1 MASSTDPI
9 IVELVD
15 GTKVV
20 VPDSLELITSY
31 VLQEQRDW
39 FEDEIKFLRELVQP
53 GDVVVDIGANYG
65 VYALSLARN
74 VGASGQVWAFEPASE
89 TAMLLR
95 KSASANHMPWLQ
107 VVQQALTDR
116 EGTAWLQMP
125 GHPELNSLVHPSSL
139 EFAAQ
144 QGCGASVSITT
155 LDRCLEIHAWDR
167 VDLLKLDA
175 EGEEVRILSGGQR
188 FFQELSPLVMF
199 EVKAGTKL
207 NLDLVLQFQELGYQS
222 FQLIPGLNSLV
233 PFAADHQVDGYLL
246 NLFAAKPDRIETLA
260 ADGWLVDGSLAIATD
275 SEAAF
280 FMDPRLKALKEKPYA
295 SGLAASWELDPQQPD
310 RAAVCRA
317 LAAWCFAQ
325 DHEQPTA
332 SRSAALS
339 QSLVLL
345 QQAYQPGC
353 NPGRLA
359 SLARVA
365 RACGERVQAV
375 EALNALVGELQTGS
389 RLDLYE
395 PFLSP
400 EPTFDSLTPA
410 ELAETWLEAAALS
423 AIEQLSSFSGFY
435 TGQDA
440 IPRLERINSLGFIL
454 DPIYRR
460 IQLVQQR
467 YQALTNCLPLPLQS
481 CQTSQGANGAIPPEL
496 TSGSLQQAKQ
506 QAMELIGAERY
517 SEAQQI
523 YEWLLASGQ
532 ADAQVC
538 ANLAAL
544 HQIAGRADESI
555 PLLEQAIALQ
565 PAYPEALL
573 NLGNALQSTGR
584 SEDAIM
590 AFRQAIALNRSL
602 PEAHTGLGVALQAHG
617 QLDEAILHHREAL
630 ELRPAYPAAWSNLGL
645 ALRTKGDCLQEAIA
659 AFREALK
666 LKPEYPEALSN
677 LGLALLTD
685 GQSEAGLA
693 SQRQAIAINPNLPQ
707 LYLNL
712 GDGLLELNRLPE
724 AIDAFRTAIQ
734 VKADEPKA
742 YFGMARA
749 HQLLGDFEQAL
760 LIAEQGLA
768 IDPDWLPI
776 QWIKF
781 QLLNMLERPEAAADV
796 VEAMLTNQPDCGMS
810 HLVKACLLQ
819 ETHHNDECHRTLD
832 QALRL
837 DPSLYGA
844 HYCRSHLFL
853 AAGKFQDAIAAL
865 KQAVAVAPSFYG
877 GHSSRFYLDL
887 ICHGEQG
894 ERIRIEAEQFWRQY
908 STPRVDP
915 FPPREAI
922 ATQVLSNAAQ
932 IRLLLIS
939 GDIGNHSVS
948 CFLEP
953 VLRGIDRHRFHLVLA
968 LTHRRHEAR
977 AQELEQ
983 LADELV
989 DLTGLGE
996 AEAVAVLRQ
1005 RSCAVAIDT
1014 SGWTEHN
1021 PLRLL
1026 RHRVAPVQCHYVGFC
1041 GTTGLANMDYMI
1053 GDGVLTP
1060 PELQNHFSERI
1071 LALPRCWSTYAPTFT
1086 PPPLRDRLEGA
1097 PITFGSFN
1105 NLLKVGERCLQF
1117 WAAALQSV
1125 PTAQLLLKDKSCVDS
1140 SVRHRILNP
1149 LTALG
1154 VDPARVRFID
1164 RLADWNDH
1172 MDLYNQVDIALDT
1185 TPMTSATTGFE
1196 AICMG
1201 VPLLAIQTDWMGGR
1215 MSSSALSALGRGDW
1229 ISREP
1234 VAFAALAA
1242 ELAAGIEREPN
1253 QLKRQLHR
1261 QVRAS
1266 ELWDGASLCRS
1277 LEQAFEQMLQQCAGG
1292 CR

>member
-1 MASSTDPI
+1 MASSTDAI

-31 VLQEQRDW
+31 VLQEQGDW
-39 FEDEIKFLRELVQP
+39 FEDEIKFLRELVDL

-65 VYALSLARN
+65 VYALSLARK
-74 VGASGQVWAFEPASE
+74 VGASGQVWAFEPALE

-95 KSASANHMPWLQ
+95 ESASANHTYWLQ
-107 VVQQALTDR
+107 VVQQALSDR

-125 GHPELNSLVHPSSL
+125 GHSELNSLVHPSSL

-155 LDRCLEIHAWDR
+155 LDRCLEINAWNR

-175 EGEEVRILSGGQR
+175 EGEEDRILSGGQR

-207 NLDLVLQFQELGYQS
+207 NLDLVLRFQELGYQS
-222 FQLIPGLNSLV
+222 FQLIPGLNALV

-260 ADGWLVDGSLAIATD
+260 ADGWLVNGPHAIATE
-275 SEAAF
+275 SEDGV
-280 FMDPRLKALKEKPYA
+280 FMDPCLKALKEKPYA

-325 DHEQPTA
+325 DHQQPTS
-332 SRSAALS
+332 SRFVALS
-339 QSLVLL
+339 QSLLL
-345 QQAYQPGC
+345 LHQVCLPGC
-353 NPGRLA
+353 NPGRWA

-365 RACGERVQAV
+365 RVCGKRVQAV
-375 EALNALVGELQTGS
+375 EALNALVGALQSGS
-389 RLDLYE
+389 PLDLYE

-410 ELAETWLEAAALS
+410 ESAETWLEAAALS
-423 AIEQLSSFSGFY
+423 AIEQLSSYSGFY

-440 IPRLERINSLGFIL
+440 IPRLESINSLGFIL

-460 IQLVQQR
+460 MELVQQR
-467 YQALTNCLPLPLQS
+467 YRGPINCLPLPLQS
-481 CQTSQGANGAIPPEL
+481 CQPPQRSEGSIGPGL
-496 TSGSLQQAKQ
+496 ASGSLQQAKQ

-517 SEAQQI
+517 GEAQQI
-523 YEWLLASGQ
+523 YEWLMGSGQ

-538 ANLAAL
+538 ANLAAVY
-544 HQIAGRADESI
+544 QICGRAAESI

-573 NLGNALQSTGR
+573 NLGNAFQTAGR
-584 SEDAIM
+584 CEDAIK
-590 AFRQAIALNRSL
+590 AFRQAIALNSAL
-602 PEAHTGLGVALQAHG
+602 PEAHTGLGVALQAQG
-617 QLDEAILHHREAL
+617 QLEEAIEHHREAL
-630 ELRPAYPAAWSNLGL
+630 ALRSDYPAAWSNLGV
-645 ALRTKGDCLQEAIA
+645 ALRTRGDCRQESIA
-659 AFREALK
+659 AFREALR
-666 LKPEYPEALSN
+666 LKPQYAEALSN

-693 SQRQAIAINPNLPQ
+693 SQRQAVAISPNLSQ
-707 LYLNL
+707 LHLNL
-712 GDGLLELNRLPE
+712 GDCLLALNRLPE
-724 AIDAFRTAIQ
+724 AIDAYRTAIEL
-734 VKADEPKA
+734 KPAEPKA
-742 YFGMARA
+742 YLGLARA
-749 HQLLGDFEQAL
+749 HQLHGDLEQAL
-760 LIAEQGLA
+760 LNAEQGLA
-768 IDPDWLPI
+768 IQPDWLPI

-781 QLLNMLERPEAAADV
+781 QLLNMLERPEAASEA
-796 VEAMLTNQPDCGMS
+796 VEAMLTSQPDCGIS
-810 HLVKACLLQ
+810 HLAKACLLQ
-819 ETHHNDECHRTLD
+819 ETHRNEECHRTLD
-832 QALRL
+832 QALKL
-837 DPSLYGA
+837 DSSLYGA
-844 HYCRSHLFL
+844 HFCRSYLL
-853 AAGKFQDAIAAL
+853 AAAGKFQDAITAV
-865 KQAVAVAPSFYG
+865 KQAVAVAPSFYD
-877 GHSSRFYLDL
+877 GHLQRFYLEL
-887 ICHGEQG
+887 ICHGDQG
-894 ERIRIEAEQFWRQY
+894 KRIRIEAEQFWKQY
-908 STPRVDP
+908 PTPRVNP

-922 ATQVLSNAAQ
+922 AAQVLDAAAP

-953 VLRGIDRHRFHLVLA
+953 ILRGIDRARFKVILA
-968 LTHRRHEAR
+968 LTHRRREAR

-983 LADELV
+983 LADELQ

-996 AEAVAVLRQ
+996 EDAVELLRQ

-1014 SGWTEHN
+1014 AGWTEHN
-1021 PLRLL
+1021 SLRLL

-1060 PELQNHFSERI
+1060 PEFQNQFSER
-1071 LALPRCWSTYAPTFT
+1071 LWALPRCWSTYASTFT

-1125 PTAQLLLKDKSCVDS
+1125 PSAQLLLKDKSCVDL
-1140 SVRHRILNP
+1140 SVRERILQP
-1149 LTALG
+1149 LAALG
-1154 VDPARVRFID
+1154 VDPARVKFID
-1164 RLADWNDH
+1164 RLADWHDH
-1172 MDLYNQVDIALDT
+1172 MDLYNQVDIALDS

-1196 AICMG
+1196 ALCMG
-1201 VPLLAIQTDWMGGR
+1201 VPLLAIQSDWMGGR
-1215 MSSSALSALGRGDW
+1215 MSSSALTALGREDW
-1229 ISREP
+1229 ITREP
-1234 VAFAALAA
+1234 AAFAARAA
-1242 ELAAGIEREPN
+1242 ELASASERQPN
-1253 QLKRQLHR
+1253 LLKRQLHS

-1266 ELWDGASLCRS
+1266 VLWDGASLCRA
-1277 LEQAFEQMLQQCAGG
+1277 LEQAFEKMLQKCAG
-1292 CR
+1292 RSR

>member
-1 MASSTDPI
+1 MASSTDAI

-20 VPDSLELITSY
+20 VPDSLEHITSY
-31 VLQEQRDW
+31 VLQEQGDW

-53 GDVVVDIGANYG
+53 GDAVVDIGANYG
-65 VYALSLARN
+65 VYALSLARK

-95 KSASANHMPWLQ
+95 ESASANHTYWLQ
-107 VVQQALTDR
+107 VVQQALSDR

-139 EFAAQ
+139 ELAGQ
-144 QGCGASVSITT
+144 QGCGDSVSITT
-155 LDRCLEIHAWDR
+155 LDHCLDIHGWTR

-175 EGEEVRILSGGQR
+175 EGEEDRILSGGQR

-207 NLDLVLQFQELGYQS
+207 NLDLVLRFQDLGYQS
-222 FQLIPGLNSLV
+222 FQLIPGLGALV

-246 NLFAAKPDRIETLA
+246 NLFAAKPDRIATLA
-260 ADGWLVDGSLAIATD
+260 ADGWLVDGPHAIATE
-275 SEAAF
+275 SEDGV
-280 FMDPRLKALKEKPYA
+280 FMDPGLKALKEKPYA
-295 SGLAASWELDPQQPD
+295 SGLAASWDLDAQQPD

-325 DHEQPTA
+325 DHEHPTA
-332 SRSAALS
+332 SRSVALS

-345 QQAYQPGC
+345 QQVCQPGC
-353 NPGRLA
+353 NPGRWA

-375 EALNALVGELQTGS
+375 EALNALVGELQSGS
-389 RLDLYE
+389 SLDPYE

-410 ELAETWLEAAALS
+410 EPAETWLEAAALS

-440 IPRLERINSLGFIL
+440 IPRLERIHSLGFIQ
-454 DPIYRR
+454 DPMCRR
-460 IQLVQQR
+460 LRLVQQR
-467 YQALTNCLPLPLQS
+467 YEGSFNCLPLFLQP
-481 CQTSQGANGAIPPEL
+481 CQSRQRAEGSIPPDL
-496 TSGSLQQAKQ
+496 ASGSLLHAKQ

-523 YEWLLASGQ
+523 YEHLLDSGL
-532 ADAQVC
+532 ADAKVF

-544 HQIAGRADESI
+544 HQIAGRAADSI
-555 PLLEQAIALQ
+555 PLLEQAIVLQ

-573 NLGNALQSTGR
+573 NLGNALQTTGR
-584 SEDAIM
+584 SEDAIK
-590 AFRQAIALNRSL
+590 AFRQAIAFNAAL
-602 PEAHTGLGVALQAHG
+602 PEAHTGLGVALQTQG
-617 QLDEAILHHREAL
+617 QLEDAIQHHREAL

-645 ALRTKGDCLQEAIA
+645 ALRNRGDCLQEAIA
-659 AFREALK
+659 AFREALR

-693 SQRQAIAINPNLPQ
+693 SQRQAIAINSNLPQ
-707 LYLNL
+707 LHLNL

-724 AIDAFRTAIQ
+724 AIDAYRTAIQ
-734 VKADEPKA
+734 LRADEPKA
-742 YFGMARA
+742 YLGLARA
-749 HQLLGDFEQAL
+749 HQLLGDLEQAL
-760 LIAEQGLA
+760 LIADQGLA

-776 QWIKF
+776 KWIKF
-781 QLLNMLERPEAAADV
+781 QLLNMLDRPEAASEA
-796 VEAMLTNQPDCGMS
+796 VEAMLTNQPGCGIS
-810 HLVKACLLQ
+810 HLAKACLLQ
-819 ETHHNDECHRTLD
+819 ETYRNEECHRTLD
-832 QALRL
+832 QALTL

-844 HYCRSHLFL
+844 HYCRSYLL
-853 AAGKFQDAIAAL
+853 VAAGKFQDAIAAL

-894 ERIRIEAEQFWRQY
+894 ERIRIEAEQFWSEY
-908 STPRVDP
+908 PATPVDP
-915 FPPREAI
+915 FPPREAM
-922 ATQVLSNAAQ
+922 AAQ
-932 IRLLLIS
+932 ALADAAPIRLLLIS

-953 VLRGIDRHRFHLVLA
+953 VLRGIDRHRFQLVLA
-968 LTHRRHEAR
+968 LTHRRREAR

-996 AEAVAVLRQ
+996 AEAVAALRQ
-1005 RSCAVAIDT
+1005 RGCAVAIDT

-1041 GTTGLANMDYMI
+1041 GTTGLVNMDYMI
-1053 GDGVLTP
+1053 GDAVLTP
-1060 PELQNHFSERI
+1060 PVLQNQFSERL

-1086 PPPLRDRLEGA
+1086 PPPLRDRREGA

-1105 NLLKVGERCLQF
+1105 NLLKVGERCLEF

-1125 PTAQLLLKDKSCVDS
+1125 PSAQLLLKDKSCVDS
-1140 SVRHRILNP
+1140 SVRERIVQP
-1149 LTALG
+1149 LAALG
-1154 VDPARVRFID
+1154 VDPGRIRFID
-1164 RLADWNDH
+1164 RMADWHDH
-1172 MDLYNQVDIALDT
+1172 MDLYNQVDIAFDT

-1196 AICMG
+1196 ALCMG
-1201 VPLLAIQTDWMGGR
+1201 VPLLAIQSDWMGGR
-1215 MSSSALSALGRGDW
+1215 MSSSALSAIGRKDW
-1229 ISREP
+1229 ITRDPS
-1234 VAFAALAA
+1234 AFAAMAA
-1242 ELAAGIEREPN
+1242 ELATGSVCQPN
-1253 QLKRQLHR
+1253 LLKRQLHR
-1261 QVRAS
+1261 QVRGS
-1266 ELWDGASLCRS
+1266 ELWDGGSLCCA
-1277 LEQAFEQMLQQCAGG
+1277 LEQAFVEMLQQCAGG
-1292 CR
+1292 SS

>member
-1 MASSTDPI
+1 MTSSTDAI

-15 GTKVV
+15 GTKVL

-31 VLQEQRDW
+31 VLQEQGDW

-65 VYALSLARN
+65 VYALSLARK

-95 KSASANHMPWLQ
+95 KSASANQTHWLQ
-107 VVQQALTDR
+107 VLQQALSDR
-116 EGTAWLQMP
+116 EGSAWLQMP
-125 GHPELNSLVHPSSL
+125 GHSELNSLVYPSSL

-155 LDRCLEIHAWDR
+155 LDRCLEIHAWNR

-175 EGEEVRILSGGQR
+175 EGEEDRILSGGLR

-207 NLDLVLQFQELGYQS
+207 NLDLVLRFQELGYQS
-222 FQLIPGLNSLV
+222 FQLIPGLNALV
-233 PFAADHQVDGYLL
+233 PFAADQQVDGYLL

-260 ADGWLVDGSLAIATD
+260 ADGWLVGGPHAIATELED
-275 SEAAF
+275 GV
-280 FMDPRLKALKEKPYA
+280 FMDPCLQALKEKPYA
-295 SGLAASWELDPQQPD
+295 SVLAASWELDPHQPD

-325 DHEQPTA
+325 DHEQATA
-332 SRSAALS
+332 SRSVALS

-345 QQAYQPGC
+345 QQVYQPGC

-375 EALNALVGELQTGS
+375 EALNALVGELQSGS
-389 RLDLYE
+389 RLDLCE

-400 EPTFDSLTPA
+400 EPTFDLFTPA
-410 ELAETWLEAAALS
+410 EIAETWLEGAALS

-440 IPRLERINSLGFIL
+440 IPRLERINNLGFIQ

-460 IQLVQQR
+460 MQLVKQR
-467 YQALTNCLPLPLQS
+467 YQGPINCLPLPFESSQS
-481 CQTSQGANGAIPPEL
+481 RQPDKGSIPPDQASV
-496 TSGSLQQAKQ
+496 TMQQAKQ
-506 QAMELIGAERY
+506 QAIELIGAERY
-517 SEAQQI
+517 AEAQQI
-523 YEWLLASGQ
+523 YERLLDSGL
-532 ADAQVC
+532 ADANVY

-544 HQIAGRADESI
+544 HQIGGRSSESI

-573 NLGNALQSTGR
+573 NLGNALQTTGR
-584 SEDAIM
+584 SEDAIK
-590 AFRQAIALNRSL
+590 AFRQAIALNPAL
-602 PEAHTGLGVALQAHG
+602 PEAHTGLGVALQAYG

-645 ALRTKGDCLQEAIA
+645 ALRTKGDCLQEGIA

-685 GQSEAGLA
+685 GQSEAGIA

-724 AIDAFRTAIQ
+724 AIDAFCMAIQ
-734 VKADEPKA
+734 LKADEPKA
-742 YFGMARA
+742 YLGLARA
-749 HQLLGDFEQAL
+749 HQFLGDFEQAL
-760 LIAEQGLA
+760 LLAEQGLG
-768 IDPDWLPI
+768 IQPDWLPI
-776 QWIKF
+776 QWAKF
-781 QLLNMLERPEAAADV
+781 QLLKMLERPEAAAEA
-796 VEAMLTNQPDCGMS
+796 VEAMLINQPDCGMS

-819 ETHHNDECHRTLD
+819 ETHRNDECHRTLD
-832 QALRL
+832 QALTL

-844 HYCRSHLFL
+844 HYCRSYLL
-853 AAGKFQDAIAAL
+853 VAAGKFQDAIAAL
-865 KQAVAVAPSFYG
+865 RQAVAVAPSFYHG
-877 GHSSRFYLDL
+877 YSSRFYLDL

-894 ERIRIEAEQFWRQY
+894 ERIRMEAEQFWRQY
-908 STPRVDP
+908 PAPRIDP

-922 ATQVLSNAAQ
+922 AAQVLAAPAR

-939 GDIGNHSVS
+939 GDIGDHSVS

-953 VLRGIDRHRFHLVLA
+953 VLRSIDRDRFQLVLA
-968 LTHRRHEAR
+968 LTHRRREAR

-983 LADELV
+983 LADELI

-996 AEAVAVLRQ
+996 VEAVVVLRQ
-1005 RSCAVAIDT
+1005 SSCAVAIDT

-1053 GDGVLTP
+1053 GDAVLTP
-1060 PELQNHFSERI
+1060 HELQNQFSERI

-1086 PPPLRDRLEGA
+1086 PPPLRDRREGA

-1105 NLLKVGERCLQF
+1105 NLLKVGDRCLEF

-1125 PTAQLLLKDKSCVDS
+1125 PSAKLLLKGKSCDDP
-1140 SVRHRILNP
+1140 SVRDRILQP
-1149 LTALG
+1149 LADLG
-1154 VDPARVRFID
+1154 VDPDRINFVG
-1164 RLADWNDH
+1164 RLADWHEH
-1172 MDLYNQVDIALDT
+1172 MDLYNEVDIALDT

-1196 AICMG
+1196 ALCMG
-1201 VPLLAIQTDWMGGR
+1201 VPLVAIQTEWMGGR
-1215 MSSSALSALGRGDW
+1215 MSSSALTSLGREGW
-1229 ISREP
+1229 ITRDPS
-1234 VAFAALAA
+1234 AFAARCA
-1242 ELAAGIEREPN
+1242 ELAAASLCQPN
-1253 QLKRQLHR
+1253 LLKRQIY
-1261 QVRAS
+1261 QEVRAS
-1266 ELWDGASLCRS
+1266 ELWDAVSLCRS
-1277 LEQAFEQMLQQCAGG
+1277 LEQAFGEMLQQCAAASS
-1292 CR
+1292 

>member
-1 MASSTDPI
+1 MASSTDAI
-9 IVELVD
+9 IVELAD

-31 VLQEQRDW
+31 VLQEQGDW

-65 VYALSLARN
+65 VYALSLARK
-74 VGASGQVWAFEPASE
+74 VGATGQVWAFEPASE

-95 KSASANHMPWLQ
+95 EGASANHTYWLQ

-116 EGTAWLQMP
+116 EGTAWLHMP
-125 GHPELNSLVHPSSL
+125 GHSELNSLVHPSSL
-139 EFAAQ
+139 QLAGQ
-144 QGCGASVSITT
+144 QGCGDSVSITT
-155 LDRCLEIHAWDR
+155 LDRCLDIHAWTR

-175 EGEEVRILSGGQR
+175 EGEEDRILSGGER

-199 EVKAGTKL
+199 EVKAGRKL
-207 NLDLVLQFQELGYQS
+207 NLDLVLRFQDLGYQS
-222 FQLIPGLNSLV
+222 FQLIPGLNALV

-246 NLFAAKPDRIETLA
+246 NLFAAKPDRIASLA
-260 ADGWLVDGSLAIATD
+260 ADGWLVNGSHSIATE
-275 SEAAF
+275 SEEGV
-280 FMDPRLKALKEKPYA
+280 FMDPCLKALKETPYA
-295 SGLAASWELDPQQPD
+295 SALAANWELDPQQAD
-310 RAAVCRA
+310 RAAVCKA

-325 DHEQPTA
+325 DHEQQTT
-332 SRSAALS
+332 SRSVALS

-345 QQAYQPGC
+345 QQICQPGC

-365 RACGERVQAV
+365 QACGERVQAV
-375 EALNALVGELQTGS
+375 DALNALVGELQRGS
-389 RLDLYE
+389 RLDLFE

-440 IPRLERINSLGFIL
+440 IPRLERINSLGFIP

-460 IQLVQQR
+460 MQLVQQR
-467 YQALTNCLPLPLQS
+467 YQGPINCLPLTPKSHQ
-481 CQTSQGANGAIPPEL
+481 PPPRSEGSIGPGL
-496 TSGSLQQAKQ
+496 ASVSLQQAKQ

-517 SEAQQI
+517 GEAQQI
-523 YEWLLASGQ
+523 YEWLVGSGQ

-544 HQIAGRADESI
+544 HQIAGRAAESI

-573 NLGNALQSTGR
+573 NLGNALQTAGR
-584 SEDAIM
+584 SEDAIK
-590 AFRQAIALNRSL
+590 AFRQAIAFNPAL
-602 PEAHTGLGVALQAHG
+602 PEAHTGLGVALQAQG
-617 QLDEAILHHREAL
+617 QLEEAIEHHREAL
-630 ELRPAYPAAWSNLGL
+630 ELRPAYPAAWSNLGF
-645 ALRTKGDCLQEAIA
+645 ALRSRGDCLQEAIA
-659 AFREALK
+659 AFREALR

-685 GQSEAGLA
+685 GQSETGIA

-707 LYLNL
+707 LHLNL

-724 AIDAFRTAIQ
+724 SIVAFRTAIEL
-734 VKADEPKA
+734 KADEPKA
-742 YFGMARA
+742 YFGLARA
-749 HQLLGDFEQAL
+749 HQLLGDLEQAL
-760 LIAEQGLA
+760 LISDQGLA
-768 IDPDWLPI
+768 IQPDWLPNL
-776 QWIKF
+776 WTKF
-781 QLLNMLERPEAAADV
+781 QLLNMLERPEAAAEV
-796 VEAMLTNQPDCGMS
+796 VEAMLTNQPDCGLS

-819 ETHHNDECHRTLD
+819 ETHRNDECHLTLD
-832 QALRL
+832 QALTL

-844 HYCRSHLFL
+844 HYCRSYLL
-853 AAGKFQDAIAAL
+853 VAEGKFQDAIAAL
-865 KQAVAVAPSFYG
+865 KQAVGVAPSFYHG
-877 GHSSRFYLDL
+877 YSTRFYIDL

-894 ERIRIEAEQFWRQY
+894 ERIRMEAEQFWKQHPA
-908 STPRVDP
+908 PRVAH

-922 ATQVLSNAAQ
+922 AAQVLAAAAP
-932 IRLLLIS
+932 IRLLLTS

-953 VLRGIDRHRFHLVLA
+953 VLRGIDRHRFKVILA
-968 LTHRRHEAR
+968 LTHRRREAR
-977 AQELEQ
+977 AHELEQ
-983 LADELV
+983 LADELL
-989 DLTGLGE
+989 DLTGLDE

-1053 GDGVLTP
+1053 GDAVLTP
-1060 PELQNHFSERI
+1060 PELQNQFSERI
-1071 LALPRCWSTYAPTFT
+1071 WALPRCWSTYTPTFT
-1086 PPPLRDRLEGA
+1086 PPPLRDRREGA

-1105 NLLKVGERCLQF
+1105 NLLKVGERCLEF

-1125 PTAQLLLKDKSCVDS
+1125 PSAKLLLKDKNSANS
-1140 SVRHRILNP
+1140 SVRDRIIKGL
-1149 LTALG
+1149 ADLG
-1154 VDPARVRFID
+1154 VEPVRITFID
-1164 RLADWNDH
+1164 RLADWHDH
-1172 MDLYNQVDIALDT
+1172 MDQYNDVDIAFDT

-1196 AICMG
+1196 ALCMG
-1201 VPLLAIQTDWMGGR
+1201 VPLLAIQSDWMGGR
-1215 MSSSALSALGRGDW
+1215 MSSSALSALGREDW
-1229 ISREP
+1229 ITRDPS
-1234 VAFAALAA
+1234 AFAARAVELGAA
-1242 ELAAGIEREPN
+1242 SLCQPN
-1253 QLKRQLHR
+1253 LLKRQLHP

-1266 ELWDGASLCRS
+1266 ALWDGASLCS
-1277 LEQAFEQMLQQCAGG
+1277 ALEQAFRQMLEQCACGSS
-1292 CR
+1292 

>member
-1 MASSTDPI
+1 MAGSTDLI

-31 VLQEQRDW
+31 VLQEQGDW
-39 FEDEIKFLRELVQP
+39 FEDEIKFLRDLVQP

-65 VYALSLARN
+65 VYALSLARK
-74 VGASGQVWAFEPASE
+74 VGRSGQVWAFEPAPE

-95 KSASANHMPWLQ
+95 KSASANNTHWLQ
-107 VVQQALTDR
+107 VVQQALTDC

-125 GHPELNSLVHPSSL
+125 GHSELNSLVHSSSL
-139 EFAAQ
+139 EFADQ
-144 QGCGASVSITT
+144 QGCGALVSITT
-155 LDRCLEIHAWDR
+155 LDRCLEIHAWNR

-175 EGEEVRILSGGQR
+175 EGEEDRILSGGQR

-207 NLDLVLQFQELGYQS
+207 NLDLVLRFQELGYQS
-222 FQLIPGLNSLV
+222 FQLIPGLNALV

-246 NLFAAKPDRIETLA
+246 NLFAAKPDRIKTLA

-275 SEAAF
+275 SEDAV
-280 FMDPRLKALKEKPYA
+280 FMDPCLKVLKEKPYA
-295 SGLAASWELDPQQPD
+295 SGLAASWELDPPQAD
-310 RAAVCRA
+310 RAAVYSA
-317 LAAWCFAQ
+317 IAAWCFAQ

-332 SRSAALS
+332 SRSVALS

-345 QQAYQPGC
+345 QRVYQPGC

-365 RACGERVQAV
+365 RACGERVLAV
-375 EALNALVGELQTGS
+375 EALNALVGELQSGS
-389 RLDLYE
+389 RLDLCE

-400 EPTFDSLTPA
+400 EPTFDSLTPR

-454 DPIYRR
+454 DLIYRR
-460 IQLVQQR
+460 MHLVQQR
-467 YQALTNCLPLPLQS
+467 YQALTNCLPLPLQF
-481 CQTSQGANGAIPPEL
+481 CQTSQGDNGSMSPDLA
-496 TSGSLQQAKQ
+496 SGSLQQAKQ
-506 QAMELIGAERY
+506 QAMELIGVERY
-517 SEAQQI
+517 GEAQQI

-544 HQIAGRADESI
+544 HQIAGRAADSI

-573 NLGNALQSTGR
+573 NLGNALQTAGR
-584 SEDAIM
+584 SEDAIH
-590 AFRQAIALNRSL
+590 AFRQAIALNPAL
-602 PEAHTGLGVALQAHG
+602 PEAHTGLGVALQAQG
-617 QLDEAILHHREAL
+617 LLEEAIEHHREAL
-630 ELRPAYPAAWSNLGL
+630 ALRPTYPAAWSNLGV
-645 ALRTKGDCLQEAIA
+645 ALRARGDCRQETIA
-659 AFREALK
+659 AFREALR
-666 LKPEYPEALSN
+666 LKPQYAEALSN

-693 SQRQAIAINPNLPQ
+693 SQRQAVTISPNLPQ
-707 LYLNL
+707 LHLNL
-712 GDGLLELNRLPE
+712 GEGLLALNRLPE
-724 AIDAFRTAIQ
+724 AIDAFRKAIALRPAEL
-734 VKADEPKA
+734 KAHL
-742 YFGMARA
+742 GLARA
-749 HQLLGDFEQAL
+749 HQLHGDLEQAL
-760 LIAEQGLA
+760 LNAEQGLA
-768 IDPDWLPI
+768 IQPDWLPI

-781 QLLNMLERPEAAADV
+781 QLLNMLERPEAASEA
-796 VEAMLTNQPDCGMS
+796 VEAMLTNQPNCGIS
-810 HLVKACLLQ
+810 HLAKACLLQ
-819 ETHHNDECHRTLD
+819 ETHRNEECHRTLD
-832 QALRL
+832 QALKL

-844 HYCRSHLFL
+844 HFCRSYLFA
-853 AAGKFQDAIAAL
+853 AAGKFQDAISAL
-865 KQAVAVAPSFYG
+865 KQAVAVAPSFYD
-877 GHSSRFYLDL
+877 GHLQRFYLEL
-887 ICHGEQG
+887 ICHGDQG
-894 ERIRIEAEQFWRQY
+894 ERIRIEAEQFWNHY
-908 STPRVDP
+908 PTPRVNP
-915 FPPREAI
+915 FPAREAI
-922 ATQVLSNAAQ
+922 ANQVLANAAP

-953 VLRGIDRHRFHLVLA
+953 LLRGIDRARFQVVLA
-968 LTHRRHEAR
+968 LTHRRREVR

-983 LADELV
+983 LAGELL

-996 AEAVAVLRQ
+996 EDAVEVLRQ

-1014 SGWTEHN
+1014 AGWTGHN
-1021 PLRLL
+1021 SLRLL

-1060 PELQNHFSERI
+1060 PEFQNQFSERI
-1071 LALPRCWSTYAPTFT
+1071 WPLPRCWSTYAPTFT
-1086 PPPLRDRLEGA
+1086 PPPLRDRIEGA

-1105 NLLKVGERCLQF
+1105 NLLKVGDRCLQF
-1117 WAAALQSV
+1117 WAAALQTV
-1125 PTAQLLLKDKSCVDS
+1125 PSAQLLLKDNSCDDL
-1140 SVRHRILNP
+1140 SVRERILQP
-1149 LTALG
+1149 LAALG
-1154 VDPARVRFID
+1154 VDAARVKFIA
-1164 RLADWNDH
+1164 RLADWHDH

-1196 AICMG
+1196 ALCMG
-1201 VPLLAIQTDWMGGR
+1201 VPLLAIQSDWMGGR
-1215 MSSSALSALGRGDW
+1215 MSSSALTALGREDW

-1234 VAFAALAA
+1234 AVFAARAA
-1242 ELAAGIEREPN
+1242 ELAAASECQPN
-1253 QLKRQLHR
+1253 LLKRQLHS

-1266 ELWDGASLCRS
+1266 VLWDGASLCRA
-1277 LEQAFEQMLQQCAGG
+1277 LEQAFEQMLQQCAG
-1292 CR
+1292 RSR